1 MNSVDRIRQICK
13 ERHIRIAN
21 LEKELG
27 WANGYVAGAKKDL
40 PADRLFAAA
49 DFLNVGARWLVF
61 GKEDIAAADIDI
73 LHQYTQLDVKGKE
86 TVKFAIENELDRIE
100 TLKNKLSNIIP
111 LQRSRQAVSA
121 GRGIYLGVED
131 MEGMLVERNEYTAK
145 TTFVVP
151 VSGDS
156 MEPLYHDGDLLLIGK
171 ATDVPIG
178 EIGVFTVD
186 GCGYVK
192 KRGEDCLISLNEEYE
207 PIPLNET
214 VRCNGY
220 VIGKLN
226 AQWII

>member
-1 MNSVDRIRQICK
+1 MPSIDKVLKVANYFGVSMDYICGLSDVENSAENATISAI
-13 ERHIRIAN
+13 
-21 LEKELG
+21 
-27 WANGYVAGAKKDL
+27 KKC
-40 PADRLFAAA
+40 AS
-49 DFLNVGARWLVF
+49 
-61 GKEDIAAADIDI
+61 
-73 LHQYTQLDVKGKE
+73 LDEKGKRIVI
-86 TVKFAIENELDRIE
+86 TAIENEIDRIE
-100 TLKNKLSNIIP
+100 TLNNKLSNIIP

-121 GRGIYLGVED
+121 GRGIYLGAED

-178 EIGVFTVD
+178 EIGVFTVN